1 MNNGQIVIA
10 ALPIGGLTATEA
22 ASRFTRSLRAAHPE
36 IDATCFVQLPLV
48 DGGEGTIDL
57 LVTNTLGS
65 FLEVEAT
72 GASGEQVVVPLGF
85 AGDDGKLA
93 VIEMQ
98 RVAASR
104 GGAGTTYGVGE
115 LILDSLDEG
124 AFSILLGQDEPLAAD
139 AGFGAAQALGVTFF
153 DKKNKE
159 LDMRRASL
167 SSVARI
173 DGSGRAFQLLSSRF
187 FVAQTAGSATTNA
200 SPELYQEL
208 TRLAEII
215 RHDVGIPVLAEGRSA
230 SAIEFGLEA
239 FLSAKV
245 QDGLSLVLEA
255 TEIQKRINEAQC
267 SALILLTESAADLDR
282 DALTSV
288 LRSATESVKNI
299 SVILRQPPTAAEK
312 KKLKGTVMTLS
323 DAKVFVAPLTADATP
338 ESIRRDTLMRI
349 ENLATQGAI

>member
-72 GASGEQVVVPLGF
+72 GANGEQVVVPLGF

-93 VIEMQ
+93 IIEMQ

-159 LDMRRASL
+159 LDMR
-167 SSVARI
+167 
-173 DGSGRAFQLLSSRF
+173 
-187 FVAQTAGSATTNA
+187 SA
-200 SPELYQEL
+200 
-208 TRLAEII
+208 
-215 RHDVGIPVLAEGRSA
+215 
-230 SAIEFGLEA
+230 
-239 FLSAKV
+239 
-245 QDGLSLVLEA
+245 
-255 TEIQKRINEAQC
+255 
-267 SALILLTESAADLDR
+267 
-282 DALTSV
+282 
-288 LRSATESVKNI
+288 
-299 SVILRQPPTAAEK
+299 
-312 KKLKGTVMTLS
+312 
-323 DAKVFVAPLTADATP
+323 
-338 ESIRRDTLMRI
+338 
-349 ENLATQGAI
+349 